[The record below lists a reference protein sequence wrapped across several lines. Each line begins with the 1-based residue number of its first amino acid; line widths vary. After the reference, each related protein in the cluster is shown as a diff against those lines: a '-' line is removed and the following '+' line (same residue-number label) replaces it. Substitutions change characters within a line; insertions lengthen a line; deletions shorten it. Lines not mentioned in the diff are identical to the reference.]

1 MSHKSFTETRS
12 LRSLAIG
19 NLASFLYIASM
30 RKTKFALATL
40 LCLAIAIPLAPAQA
54 AVKAGAACSKA
65 GVKSVASGKTFT
77 CIKSGKKLIWDKG
90 VAVKKPTAAVSPAPT
105 PTPAAT
111 ATPTPTPTPTPTTA
125 PGVDLRAECKLPVAD
140 GRGDVSI
147 GGWPRIDE
155 RSKVLG
161 DLTATVIMVD
171 FADAPATM
179 TPAAALERISPAQD
193 VFKEMSYGK
202 LSYNLKPQMKWYRMS
217 KNSSDYVAGGWT
229 FQKHKDYIIEAARL
243 ADPDVDFSSTDNII
257 ILANP
262 DAMGMGYSGPAL
274 AAIRGNGITLD
285 GKYISNGATSAY
297 DLNNWKSIWLNHE
310 ISHTMGLVDL
320 YASTQ
325 SDATNR
331 YDFLRYTGEFSYM
344 GLSSYQSNSP
354 SLLAFERWNLGWLDD
369 SQIECMK
376 GTSFTKLITPVQT
389 IGGTKAVII
398 PISRTKAL
406 VIESRRALGID
417 KALAKSGALVYLV
430 DSSLQSG
437 RGPVQV
443 YPSDL
448 KSDPRYLQA
457 PRALGESVVVEGF
470 TIKVTQS
477 DASGDTVEITK

>member
-1 MSHKSFTETRS
+1 MKRAS
-12 LRSLAIG
+12 AIVLG
-19 NLASFLYIASM
+19 FLLVVTAAQLPFAS
-30 RKTKFALATL
+30 
-40 LCLAIAIPLAPAQA
+40 A
-54 AVKAGAACSKA
+54 AVKAGAPCTGVNSKKIVA
-65 GVKSVASGKTFT
+65 GFQYT
-77 CIKSGKKLIWDKG
+77 CKKSGKKLVWSTG
-90 VAVKKPTAAVSPAPT
+90 VKVAAPK
-105 PTPAAT
+105 
-111 ATPTPTPTPTPTTA
+111 PTPTPTPTPTASAT
-125 PGVDLRAECKLPVAD
+125 PSPTPTPPPVGDLRAECKLPVAD

-147 GGWPRIDE
+147 GGWPRIAE

-161 DLTATVIMVD
+161 ELTATVIMVD
-171 FADAPATM
+171 FPDAPATL

-202 LSYNLKPQMKWYRMS
+202 LSYNLKPQLKWYRMS

-229 FQKHKDYIIEAARL
+229 FFKHRDYIIEAAGL
-243 ADPDVDFSSTDNII
+243 ADADVDFSSTDNIV

-262 DAMGMGYSGPAL
+262 DAKGMGYSGPAFS
-274 AAIRGNGITLD
+274 AIRGNGITLD

-310 ISHTMGLVDL
+310 ISHSMGLVDL

-331 YDFLRYTGEFSYM
+331 YDGHRYVGEFSYM
-344 GLSSYQSNSP
+344 GLSSYTSNSP

-376 GTSFTKLITPVQT
+376 GSSLTKLITPVQSS
-389 IGGTKAVII
+389 GGTKAIII

-406 VIESRRALGID
+406 VVESRRALGID

-437 RGPVQV
+437 KGPVQV

-448 KSDPRYLQA
+448 KNDPRYLLA
-457 PRALGESVVVEGF
+457 PRAAGESVIVEGI

-477 DASGDTVEITK
+477 DSSGDTVEITK